1 MRILLKGPFTYLDDL
16 RVNKTAYSLLI
27 GISLTFKR
35 QLWPE
40 KKPIFRPE
48 FEWKSIFKLSNIP
61 VSLII
66 LFWST
71 STN

>member
-27 GISLTFKR
+27 GISLNFKR

-40 KKPIFRPE
+40 KKLIFRAE
-48 FEWKSIFKLSNIP
+48 FERKGTLKHFDRRFSAIAAQKN
-61 VSLII
+61 
-66 LFWST
+66 
-71 STN
+71 